1 MFIPFP
7 LLNINEASITG
18 NAEVMEA
25 VFEELEQPITQ
36 PEFMGEL
43 RIVCGE
49 QLSVKNLHSVT
60 SDRVGDDAPA
70 QLPMV
75 AP

>member
-43 RIVCGE
+43 RITE
-49 QLSVKNLHSVT
+49 SVTTHLHSSPWSPPDSNAISIT
-60 SDRVGDDAPA
+60 
-70 QLPMV
+70 
-75 AP
+75 